1 MRNATPLLA
10 AALTVVRGA
19 FKGSLRDFEGAMQ
32 VLADGATSQHDAQPF
47 IEHVVAY
54 MVRRILISGVRTVSV
69 TRASFG
75 VQEMIDSLVATG
87 ELDVEQQRLDQL
99 LGCASVHSLPA
110 RLPRLEEAIVAS
122 ASLHW
127 SATVSPAPTVPAT
140 KTRSPA
146 TTART

>member
-54 MVRRILISGVRTVSV
+54 MVRRILISGVRTVSL
-69 TRASFG
+69 RQASFG
-75 VQEMIDSLVATG
+75 
-87 ELDVEQQRLDQL
+87 
-99 LGCASVHSLPA
+99 A
-110 RLPRLEEAIVAS
+110 RR
-122 ASLHW
+122 
-127 SATVSPAPTVPAT
+127 
-140 KTRSPA
+140 
-146 TTART
+146 